1 MHVLLQISW
10 KSRSRTAC
18 LEPGRRDKMN
28 IHTVNDGPIEEL
40 LDEADPRTTS
50 WNEFGVDER
59 DVIGVLKAERG
70 RYGSVAVTLIGRTVP
85 RLLWTS
91 TEDHVARV
99 AVR

>member
-1 MHVLLQISW
+1 VLSARQTDRERERERERE
-10 KSRSRTAC
+10 K
-18 LEPGRRDKMN
+18 EKGEMN

-91 TEDHVARV
+91 TEGHVARV